1 MKAMILAAGRG
12 ERMRSLT
19 DTLPKPLLL
28 VAGRPIIEHHIL
40 RLVRAGIH
48 DIIINHAYL
57 GDLIEQVLGDGS
69 RFDAN
74 ITYSPETKGLET
86 GGGIFNALS
95 LLGEDAFLVV
105 NGDIWCD
112 YPFAKIR
119 LDNRILAHLILVANP
134 EHNLSGDFSIT
145 EGLLSCSPRTLT
157 YSGIGIY
164 HPDLFRCCEAGVF
177 PLAPLLRE
185 AATKQRV
192 SAECYQGHWFD
203 IGTPE
208 RLDQVNKFLNVKEWE

>member
-12 ERMRSLT
+12 ERMRPLT
-19 DTLPKPLLL
+19 DTLPKPLLPI
-28 VAGRPIIEHHIL
+28 AGRPIIEHHIL
-40 RLVRAGIH
+40 RLVQAGIS

-57 GDLIEQVLGDGS
+57 GGLIEQTLGDGS
-69 RFDAN
+69 RFKAN
-74 ITYSPETKGLET
+74 IIYSPEAKGLET

-95 LLGEDAFLVV
+95 LLGKDAFLVV

-112 YPFAKIR
+112 YPFANIR
-119 LDNRILAHLILVANP
+119 LEKQILAHLILVANP
-134 EHNLSGDFSIT
+134 AHNLEGDFSIT

-164 HPDLFRCCEAGVF
+164 HPDFFNCCEAGIF
-177 PLAPLLRE
+177 PLAPLLRA

-192 SAECYQGHWFD
+192 SAEWYEGPWFD

-208 RLDQVNKFLNVKEWE
+208 RLNQVDTFLTR